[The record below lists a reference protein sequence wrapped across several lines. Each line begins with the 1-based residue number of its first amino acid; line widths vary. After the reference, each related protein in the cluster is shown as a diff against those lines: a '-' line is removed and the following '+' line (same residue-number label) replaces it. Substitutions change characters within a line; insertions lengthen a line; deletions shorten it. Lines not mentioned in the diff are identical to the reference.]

1 MIAAVFMA
9 VFMQLAYYPRSPFR
23 RLATSCA
30 TAPFYLSFYFLGGLL
45 LDPLLLVV
53 LLMSFSLS
61 INLSRKVDCY
71 AG

>member
-30 TAPFYLSFYFLGGLL
+30 TAPFHLSYFLGGL
-45 LDPLLLVV
+45 LDPLLLVA
-53 LLMSFSLS
+53 LLMSCSLS
-61 INLSRKVDCY
+61 INLSRKVDCD
-71 AG
+71 AD

>member
-23 RLATSCA
+23 RLATSRA
-30 TAPFYLSFYFLGGLL
+30 TAPFHLSLYFLGGLL

-53 LLMSFSLS
+53 LLMTDEFLS
-61 INLSRKVDCY
+61 
-71 AG
+71 